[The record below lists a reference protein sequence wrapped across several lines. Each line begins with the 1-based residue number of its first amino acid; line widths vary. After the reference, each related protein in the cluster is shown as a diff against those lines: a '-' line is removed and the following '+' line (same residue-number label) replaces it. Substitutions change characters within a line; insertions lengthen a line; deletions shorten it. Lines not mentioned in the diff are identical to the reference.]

1 MDNENLKNMDDS
13 AVKMVMEQKD
23 QGNLIASFLLCSTF
37 IEHYCKTKLFIDI
50 IERRPVELIKIKDK
64 NTQEWR
70 KVFITN
76 KLEKI
81 IWEEF
86 TQRQILD
93 IGLLVG
99 AWNKEL
105 YDQLTKFNSERNKLI
120 HKYQDLLKIL
130 EKDEKKVTNTIKLGV
145 SLLPNIKRGYVE
157 K

>member
-1 MDNENLKNMDDS
+1 MNNENLKNMDDS

-50 IERRPVELIKIKDK
+50 IERRPLELIKIRDK

-70 KVFITN
+70 KVFITS

-81 IWEEF
+81 IWEDF
-86 TQRQILD
+86 NQRKILD
-93 IGLLVG
+93 IGLLFG

-130 EKDEKKVTNTIKLGV
+130 EKDEKKVINIIELGL
-145 SLLPNIKRGYVE
+145 SLLPNIKRGYVQ